1 MTQFVK
7 LPQELRPLWALLAV
21 DPRELSPDDIEVLK
35 AHSAELL
42 GHACYTLGNF
52 PENVERVRRRR
63 LQKTDL
69 SELPRERLIELLS
82 EHARKRALDFS
93 EDWSDEI
100 SDEFFG
106 PIDWFSETTIVVEL
120 LRERKSELELAAAA
134 AEGGGA

>member
-21 DPRELSPDDIEVLK
+21 DPRELSPREIENLK
-35 AHSAELL
+35 EHSAELL
-42 GHACYTLGNF
+42 GHICHVLGNF

-63 LQKTDL
+63 LHKADL
-69 SELPRERLIELLS
+69 VELPRERLIEFLA

-106 PIDWFSETTIVVEL
+106 PLDWFSETTIIVEL
-120 LRERKSELELAAAA
+120 LRERKDKLESVIAD
-134 AEGGGA
+134 